1 MKRLKYDKEQL
12 KFVEERSSIKD
23 FVRKFSWFFI
33 SILGVALL
41 YYVIFALFFNT
52 EKEKEI
58 LRETKAIEK
67 EYEIM
72 AEKAGQLEKV
82 ISNLQARDNEIYRDI
97 FNSEA
102 PDFYSNMGNDSS
114 YSFKVDTTFGNAIVK
129 YTIEGIKSLEE
140 RVSVNKE
147 IIKSIEKEIAER
159 GEEMRAI
166 PSIFPI
172 KGFSIVQT
180 GATVGRKVHPFYKTV
195 AMHTG
200 LDLIASIG
208 TEVLATAS
216 GTVSQTEKS
225 SKGKGNRVV
234 IDHGNGY
241 VTTYSYLGDILVRKG
256 QIVRQGTVVARV
268 GNSGISFAPHLHY
281 EVVFRGEFLDP
292 VNYFFAELNPT
303 KYKEMM
309 MIAVNTGQSL
319 D

>member
-12 KFVEERSSIKD
+12 KFVEERLSIRG
-23 FVRKFSWFFI
+23 FIRRVLWFSI

-58 LRETKAIEK
+58 LRESKAIES

-72 AEKAGQLEKV
+72 AEKAEQLDKV
-82 ISNLQARDNEIYRDI
+82 IANLQARDNEVYRDI
-97 FNSEA
+97 FNAEA
-102 PDFYSNMGNDSS
+102 PNFYSNVGNDSS

-129 YTIEGIKSLEE
+129 YTIEGIKRLEE
-140 RVSVNKE
+140 RVSENKN
-147 IIKSIEKEIAER
+147 IISSIEKEIATR
-159 GEEMRAI
+159 GEEIMAI

-208 TEVLATAS
+208 TDVLATAS

-225 SKGKGNRVV
+225 AKGKGNRVTV
-234 IDHGNGY
+234 DHGNGY
-241 VTTYSYLGDILVRKG
+241 VTTYSYLGDILIRKG
-256 QIVRQGTVVARV
+256 QVVKQGMVIARV
-268 GNSGISFAPHLHY
+268 GSSGISFAPHLHY
-281 EVVFRGEFLDP
+281 EVVYKGEFQDP

-309 MIAVNTGQSL
+309 MIALNTGQSL